1 MLKFSLVAI
10 YKQLRENNQNLFFR
24 TSDSRENTPT
34 PDHLPLKDG
43 VGSVTSPQST
53 TLPPCPSP
61 PVTTPPC
68 EQGAGGTTRISRF
81 FSLRRSHDHS
91 RGGGDTPHMHSLTE
105 EDEDTGGVLLD
116 ACEGP
121 YHSPPALPP
130 APLVLGPEQ
139 GKRRLIINSL
149 IQSENNYLGK
159 FWLSFKKIKA
169 KMYYNFSTL

>member
-1 MLKFSLVAI
+1 
-10 YKQLRENNQNLFFR
+10 
-24 TSDSRENTPT
+24 
-34 PDHLPLKDG
+34 
-43 VGSVTSPQST
+43 
-53 TLPPCPSP
+53 
-61 PVTTPPC
+61 
-68 EQGAGGTTRISRF
+68 
-81 FSLRRSHDHS
+81 
-91 RGGGDTPHMHSLTE
+91 MHSLTE

-159 FWLSFKKIKA
+159 FWLSF
-169 KMYYNFSTL
+169 F